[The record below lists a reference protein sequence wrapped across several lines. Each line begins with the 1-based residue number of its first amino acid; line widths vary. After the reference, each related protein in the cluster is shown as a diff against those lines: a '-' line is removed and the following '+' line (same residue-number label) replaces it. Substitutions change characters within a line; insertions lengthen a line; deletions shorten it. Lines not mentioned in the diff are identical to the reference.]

1 MGLNDLNQE
10 ILNQCKEHSKTNCE
24 IESCGLILNYKPL
37 VFFPMKNILHSESKF
52 EMHPTT
58 FLIRNKIHT
67 IFHSHPYDIAYP
79 SQEDFRKSR
88 ALRIPYLIYS
98 CIHDNFIY
106 FNLKKCIPM
115 KV

>member
-1 MGLNDLNQE
+1 MKI
-10 ILNQCKEHSKTNCE
+10 ILFVPTRE
-24 IESCGLILNYKPL
+24 YKQSENNKKKSIKNKSICN
-37 VFFPMKNILHSESKF
+37 PMKNILHSESKF

-67 IFHSHPYDIAYP
+67 IFHIHPYDIAYP